1 MNDLLHSF
9 PGQET
14 NEPVFVFARP
24 YFIAFLP
31 MASLFG
37 AVALVSFL
45 AQYGLSVG
53 YFNGILSTI
62 DANSAILFI
71 GVFQLMALIVFFV
84 AIFDFYYDV
93 VIVTDRRLVDID
105 QEQLFSRRISELA
118 LEDVEDV
125 TSDIRGF
132 LPTLLTYGTV
142 FIQTA
147 GKETQFQMQNIR
159 YPREVAAIV
168 LDLADQAKKGVS
180 NTTRYPQTDVLAVIN
195 STPIRDNQAL
205 QNIGAI
211 LPDDLRRVSRNA
223 PQ

>member
-14 NEPVFVFARP
+14 NEPVFVFVRP
-24 YFIAFLP
+24 YFVSFLP
-31 MASLFG
+31 VASLF
-37 AVALVSFL
+37 AVIVTVSIL
-45 AQYGLSVG
+45 TQYGLASG
-53 YFNGILSTI
+53 YFGSILSITSI
-62 DANSAILFI
+62 NSGIIFI
-71 GVFQLMALIVFFV
+71 GVFQLIALIVFFI
-84 AIFDFYYDV
+84 AIFDFYYDI

-125 TSDIRGF
+125 TSEVNGF
-132 LPTLLTYGTV
+132 LATIFSYGMV

-147 GKETQFQMQNIR
+147 GKETQFQMQNVR

-168 LDLADQAKKGVS
+168 LDLADQAKRGVAD
-180 NTTRYPQTDVLAVIN
+180 NVRYPQTDVLAVID
-195 STPIRDNQAL
+195 STPIRDNQTL
-205 QNIGAI
+205 QKIGAI